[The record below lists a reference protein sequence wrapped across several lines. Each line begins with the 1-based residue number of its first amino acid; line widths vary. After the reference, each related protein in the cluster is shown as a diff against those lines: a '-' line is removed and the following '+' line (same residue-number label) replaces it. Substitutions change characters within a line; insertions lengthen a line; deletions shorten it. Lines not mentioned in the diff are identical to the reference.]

1 MDKDNWLA
9 LFDGLPRYLLEINDS
24 PVKPDVLKFT
34 GREALS
40 EPFRWEIDFTTPQ
53 GYIAPEQVLMK
64 YATLRM
70 RSGKAVHGII
80 TRLEWIST
88 TADQSHYQVVLSSR
102 LALLTRIRQCSVF
115 QNQSVPEVV

>member
-1 MDKDNWLA
+1 MDNWLV
-9 LFDGLPRYLLEINDS
+9 LFDGQTRYTLEINDS
-24 PVKPDVLKFT
+24 PVTPDVLRFQ

-40 EPFRWEIDFTTPQ
+40 EPFRWTIDFTTLQ
-53 GYIAPEQVLMK
+53 NNLAPEDVLMK

-88 TADQSHYQVVLSSR
+88 TADQSHY
-102 LALLTRIRQCSVF
+102 
-115 QNQSVPEVV
+115 